1 MTKIK
6 KRSCATKFFNTW
18 LLCLMIGSIVSKYCQ
33 YKYNY
38 YLKNTFDGCITYNFF
53 STIKNFH
60 IDICKS
66 LRNMVDEYVLT
77 EGILDTISKI
87 Y

>member
-1 MTKIK
+1 MH
-6 KRSCATKFFNTW
+6 
-18 LLCLMIGSIVSKYCQ
+18 
-33 YKYNY
+33 
-38 YLKNTFDGCITYNFF
+38 YLQFF

-66 LRNMVDEYVLT
+66 LRNMVDEYVLM